1 MCAQAQSESLH
12 TPDDAPPHCYRR
24 QYSGVNQNF
33 YQIPSFSSTFSL
45 LAQRTPSV

>member
-12 TPDDAPPHCYRR
+12 TPDDATPHCHGQQFSEVY
-24 QYSGVNQNF
+24 QNF